1 MKSDEYFIGVCLKL
15 AEKGLGYTAPNP
27 IVGSV
32 LVYDGEIIGQG
43 YHQKYGEAHA
53 EVNCINSVKDTNRHL
68 ISKSTLYVSL
78 EPCNHFGKTPPCTNF
93 ILKHKIPKVV
103 IGCQDPFDKVQ
114 GSGVSMLREN
124 GVEVVESVLEAEC
137 QYANKRF
144 FTFHT
149 KKRPYI
155 ILKWAQS
162 NEGFIASNMEEQ
174 IWLTGEISKILV
186 HRWRS
191 EEAAILVG
199 YNTAKIDN
207 PKLTN
212 RSGEGLNPMRIV
224 IDRYLSLTGDCSL
237 INDNLPTIILNEV
250 KDDLKGEKH
259 YMKIDFSISIPKQ
272 ILNLLYQINLQSVI
286 IEGGAKT
293 LNLFID
299 EKLWDEARVFE
310 TQKEIEL
317 GIKVNEL
324 VKPFARKELVGND
337 TLKIYYN
344 N

>member
-93 ILKHKIPKVV
+93 ILEHKIPKVV

-124 GVEVVESVLEAEC
+124 GVEVVDSVLEAEC
-137 QYANKRF
+137 QYTNRRF

-191 EEAAILVG
+191 EEASILVG

-237 INDNLPTIILNEV
+237 INDNLPTIIFNEV

-259 YMKIDFSISIPKQ
+259 YKKIDFSISIPKQ

-310 TQKEIEL
+310 TQKEIGQ